1 MASIWMML
9 IRRSLPLLVVLLTAG
24 RAEAQAGASA
34 YPGQVAPIV
43 AKYCSKCHGATK
55 PKGGLD
61 LASARDEAAVL
72 RNLKGWRKVLENV
85 EGGTMPPDDAP
96 QMSEGEAA
104 TLTQYL
110 QGVLSKANCKIN
122 PDPGRVTLR
131 RLNREEY
138 NNTIRDLVGVDFR
151 PADDFPSDDVGYG
164 FDNIG
169 DVLTL
174 PPLLMEKYLAAAEAV
189 ADQAIL
195 ADETPRGP
203 SRRWKAGSLPRA
215 SEHGNPDD
223 QGGLLMFTN
232 AEVGVGDAFPKNG
245 SYILRARAYGQR
257 AGKDLPRLEL
267 RIDGKEAKGF
277 EVKAEEHA
285 PGTYEARVKVKRN
298 ARFSVAFTNDA
309 YFPDA
314 PDKEHRDRNLNVEQL
329 EVVGPLYSLPH
340 DLPDSHRRIIFR
352 RPTALNKRET
362 TREILGKFATR
373 AYRRPATA
381 VEVERLARLVEAVE
395 KDGERF
401 EKGIQLAMQAV
412 LVSPHFLFRVELETR
427 PGGPRALTDLEFAS
441 RLSYFLWSSM
451 PDDELLDLAAKGQ
464 LRAGRNLDAQ
474 VVRMLKD
481 PKSKEFVENFSGQWL
496 QTRNLRL
503 ANPDRGRFGQ
513 FDEPLRQAMQ
523 REVELF
529 FAAVVR
535 DDRPIADFLH
545 ADYTFLNDRLAKH
558 YGIEGVKG
566 DQFRR
571 VALTDPRRGGVVTM
585 ASVLTV
591 TSNPTRTSPVK
602 RGKWILEEI
611 LGTPPP
617 PPPPG
622 VADIPDDDEKQ
633 QVARVSIRAKM
644 EKHRADPNCASCHA
658 RMDPLGFALENFDA
672 IGGYRIQDGDAPVD
686 ASGVL
691 PDGRKFVGPVELKAV
706 LQTRIKPF
714 ARCLTEKMMTYALGR
729 GLEYPDRCVVEKVAD
744 ATLAGG
750 GRFSTLVSGIVH
762 GDPFGNRGAEGSHRP

>member
-1 MASIWMML
+1 MPSKL
-9 IRRSLPLLVVLLTAG
+9 VRRLPSLAILAATILSG
-24 RAEAQAGASA
+24 SRADAQTGASA
-34 YPGQVAPIV
+34 FPGQVAPIV
-43 AKYCSKCHGATK
+43 ANYCSKCHGAAK

-61 LASARDEAAVL
+61 LASARDEGAVL
-72 RNLKGWRKVLENV
+72 KNLKGWQKALENV

-96 QMSEGEAA
+96 QMSAAESA

-110 QGVLSKANCKIN
+110 QAVLSKANCKTN

-203 SRRWKAGSLPRA
+203 SRRWKAGTLPKA
-215 SEHGNPDD
+215 TEHGHPDD

-232 AEVGVGDAFPKNG
+232 AEVGVGDAFPRNG
-245 SYILRARAYGQR
+245 SYIVRARAFGQQ
-257 AGKDLPRLEL
+257 AGKELPRLEL
-267 RIDGKEAKGF
+267 RIDGKEVKGF
-277 EVKAEEHA
+277 DVKAEENA
-285 PGTYEARVKVKRN
+285 PGTFEARVKVKHG

-309 YFPDA
+309 YYPDG
-314 PDKEHRDRNLNVEQL
+314 PKDRRDRNLNVEYL
-329 EVVGPLYSLPH
+329 EVVGPMFSLPH

-352 RPTALNKRET
+352 RPTVLNKREV
-362 TREILGKFATR
+362 TREILSKFATR
-373 AYRRPATA
+373 AYRRPATPA
-381 VEVERLARLVEAVE
+381 EVGRLATLVEGVE

-401 EKGIQLAMQAV
+401 EKGIQLATQAV
-412 LVSPHFLFRVELETR
+412 LVSPHFLFRVELESR
-427 PGGPRALTDLEFAS
+427 PGAPRNLTDLEFAS

-451 PDDELLDLAAKGQ
+451 PDDELLDLATRGQ
-464 LRAGRNLDAQ
+464 LRTGKNLDAQ

-513 FDEPLRQAMQ
+513 FDEPLRLAMQ
-523 REVELF
+523 REVEMF

-535 DDRPIADFLH
+535 DDRPIADFLQ
-545 ADYTFLNDRLAKH
+545 ADYTFLNERLAKH
-558 YGIEGVKG
+558 YGIEGIKG

-571 VALTDPRRGGVVTM
+571 VPLTDPRRGGVVTM

-622 VADIPDDDEKQ
+622 VSDLPDDKKD
-633 QVARVSIRAKM
+633 VARGSIRQRM
-644 EKHRADPNCASCHA
+644 EKHRSDPNCASCHA

-672 IGGYRIQDGDAPVD
+672 IGGYREKDGNAPVD

-691 PDGRKFVGPVELKAV
+691 PDGRKFAGPVELKAV
-706 LQTRIKPF
+706 LQTRLKPF
-714 ARCLTEKMMTYALGR
+714 AHCLTEKLMTYALGR

-744 ATLAGG
+744 ATLASGG
-750 GRFSTLVSGIVH
+750 KFSTLISGIVH
-762 GDPFGNRGAEGSHRP
+762 GDPFGKRGAEGSRQP